1 MLSYFGAWRI
11 LAWSSAMRAFRDSVI
26 ARTLAS
32 STSLSIMSCSNSI
45 SAGDLFGVGALEA

>member
-1 MLSYFGAWRI
+1 
-11 LAWSSAMRAFRDSVI
+11 MRAFRDSVI